1 MPKASLPVDWD
12 VVKGLYL
19 QGVPVSTLSERFGI
33 NANTLRAKA
42 SKKGWNA
49 IVGTEKERKDQIT
62 EKSTAIARD
71 IWAERRETIR
81 ERIHLI
87 GDRMTKVASELP
99 DDQILNKAD
108 KIKIA
113 AEIAGKSVG
122 LDREEDRNQ
131 VNIAILGAIGS
142 PSESYSDSRT
152 FDTLPQ
158 SDTKSLVYSVGDTDT
173 ESVDTTTQPTT
184 VPLDAPRAQ
193 YDNINNGF

>member
-1 MPKASLPVDWD
+1 MGKPSLPVDWD

-19 QGVPVSTLSERFGI
+19 QGVPVATLSERFGI

-49 IVGTEKERKDQIT
+49 IVGTEKERKEQIT

-113 AEIAGKSVG
+113 TEIAGKSVG
-122 LDREEDRNQ
+122 LDRDEDKNQ

-142 PSESYSDSRT
+142 SPGAYDDIVQGVVSS
-152 FDTLPQ
+152 Q
-158 SDTKSLVYSVGDTDT
+158 SVTMLHAT
-173 ESVDTTTQPTT
+173 E
-184 VPLDAPRAQ
+184 
-193 YDNINNGF
+193 